1 MNDHDAPPQD
11 APVHDASVFVATCD
25 LAGHVRGRSVPGSA
39 AKSVMQRGVGWV
51 PANLALPALGPIA
64 DNLFGSTGDLRL
76 LPDEATTVDLAA
88 RADLPAV
95 RLVLA
100 NQTKTDG
107 SAWECCPRTF
117 AQNALADLKAETGL
131 DLISSFEHEFMI
143 GDQPDAA
150 AFSFARHR
158 GIEPFGSELVDL
170 VEKGGLA
177 PETWLPEYGDGQFEI
192 TLEPVSGI
200 ASADRA
206 IILRE
211 LVRDLA
217 RQHDHHV
224 TFAPLVDPDGSG
236 NGVHV
241 HLSLVDEHGEPAL
254 HDSTAPAGL
263 SQIGQRFAAGILEHA
278 RALLAV
284 TAPSPISYLRLTPHR
299 WSAGG
304 VFLAERNREALLRIC
319 PTSTVGGGDPRRQ
332 YNLEFR
338 AADAT
343 ANPWLVLGV
352 LARAGLAG
360 IRSESPAPYIWPED
374 VTEDQL
380 VEVESLPTNLADA
393 LTAFENDE
401 VVSAWFAP
409 NLRTTMLAVRRAE
422 LAATEGLSP
431 ADQCRRFADVY

>member
-1 MNDHDAPPQD
+1 MHSDPAPTSDLPI
-11 APVHDASVFVATCD
+11 FVATCD
-25 LAGHVRGRSVPGSA
+25 LAGHVRGRSVPGAASA
-39 AKSVMQRGVGWV
+39 AVMRRGVGWV
-51 PANLALPALGPIA
+51 PANLALPAFGPIA
-64 DNLFGSTGDLRL
+64 DNPFGSTGDLRL
-76 LPDEATTVDLAA
+76 LPDEATAVDLIP

-100 NQTKTDG
+100 DQTNTDG

-117 AQNALADLKAETGL
+117 AREALADLKAETGL
-131 DLISSFEHEFMI
+131 DLVSSFEHEFMI
-143 GDQPDAA
+143 SGRPDAA

-158 GIEPFGSELVDL
+158 DIEPFGSELVAL
-170 VEKGGLA
+170 LEKGGLA

-192 TLEPVSGI
+192 TIEPVTGI
-200 ASADRA
+200 VSADRA
-206 IILRE
+206 IMLRE

-217 RQHDHHV
+217 RQHGHEV
-224 TFAPLVDPDGSG
+224 TFAPLVDPESSG

-241 HLSLVDEHGEPAL
+241 HLSLLDEHGNPAL
-254 HDSTAPAGL
+254 HDPSAPAGL
-263 SQIGQRFAAGILEHA
+263 SDLGQQFAAGILRHA

-284 TAPSPISYLRLTPHR
+284 TAPSPVSYLRLTPHR

-352 LARAGLAG
+352 LVRAGLAG
-360 IRSESPAPYIWPED
+360 IREQLPTPRIWHEG
-374 VTEDQL
+374 VTEDEL
-380 VEVESLPTNLADA
+380 GDVESLPASLTEALA
-393 LTAFENDE
+393 AFEDDP
-401 VVSAWFAP
+401 VVSQWFSP
-409 NLRTTMLAVRRAE
+409 DLRETMLSVRRAE
-422 LAATEGLSP
+422 IASTEGLSP
-431 ADQCRRFADVY
+431 ADQCGKLADVY